1 MDLEKAEEPEI
12 NCQHLLGHRK
22 SKGIQ
27 KNKIYLCFI
36 DFAKAIGSVNHS
48 KMCKILKE
56 MEIPGCLTS
65 LLRNLYAAKKKTKQT
80 NKQKKTVRSG
90 HRTTFWFQIGTGVR
104 QGCVLS
110 PCLFNLYRVHH
121 VKCQVDKAQ
130 AGINIAGVNINNLR
144 YADGTTLR

>member
-1 MDLEKAEEPEI
+1 MFKMDLEKAEEPEI

-65 LLRNLYAAKKKTKQT
+65 LLRNLYAAKKKNKT
-80 NKQKKTVRSG
+80 NKQTKKKQLEADIEQHSG
-90 HRTTFWFQIGTGVR
+90 SKLGQE
-104 QGCVLS
+104 
-110 PCLFNLYRVHH
+110 Y
-121 VKCQVDKAQ
+121 VKDVYCHLVYLTY
-130 AGINIAGVNINNLR
+130 IE
-144 YADGTTLR
+144 YTM